1 MGTTGARGWTGADG
15 ASGAAVGDAAGAAAG
30 TTFAGVLT
38 PGEIS
43 SCEASLD
50 DGCGSKFQALMDC
63 AASVEQCNADGTEDG
78 QATLAASATACS
90 GTRKVW
96 VACERALLDSAGGE

>member
-1 MGTTGARGWTGADG
+1 
-15 ASGAAVGDAAGAAAG
+15 
-30 TTFAGVLT
+30 VLT

-43 SCEASLD
+43 GCEASLD
-50 DGCGSKFQALMDC
+50 DVCGSKFQALMDC
-63 AASVEQCNADGTEDG
+63 AAGVEQCNADGTEDG
-78 QATLAASATACS
+78 QASLAASATACS